1 MNIILAPDSFK
12 GSMSATEVATYMSQS
27 ISDVFPKAEIHTL
40 PVGDG
45 GEGTMEALV
54 NATDGTFTTVNV
66 TGPLG
71 NKVTAQYGVLN
82 DKQTCVIE
90 MAEAS
95 GLKHVPNHALNV
107 MQATTF
113 GTGELIK
120 AALDSGYTKFILAL
134 GGSATNDAGAGML
147 QALGAKLLD
156 QYDNEVGFGGTCLQ
170 HIRNFDLTH
179 FDARIKHCTFT
190 IATDVQ
196 NPLIGNNGASFV
208 FGKQKGATEAQLNAL
223 EQNLTHWADLVA
235 LEKGIRLHDLPGA
248 GAAGGL
254 GGAFKAFF
262 PSHFED
268 GIQVVIDYIKL
279 DEYMDNADLV
289 ITGEG
294 RIDFQT
300 FYGKTPMGIAKFAHK
315 YKVPV
320 IFIGGSI
327 DVDVDRF
334 NDVGVIGAFSL
345 TNGPMSLED
354 TITQSESLVK
364 KATKNI
370 VKTFF
375 HKR

>member
-1 MNIILAPDSFK
+1 MIYL
-12 GSMSATEVATYMSQS
+12 
-27 ISDVFPKAEIHTL
+27 
-40 PVGDG
+40 
-45 GEGTMEALV
+45 
-54 NATDGTFTTVNV
+54 
-66 TGPLG
+66 
-71 NKVTAQYGVLN
+71 
-82 DKQTCVIE
+82 
-90 MAEAS
+90 
-95 GLKHVPNHALNV
+95 
-107 MQATTF
+107 
-113 GTGELIK
+113 
-120 AALDSGYTKFILAL
+120 
-134 GGSATNDAGAGML
+134 
-147 QALGAKLLD
+147 
-156 QYDNEVGFGGTCLQ
+156 
-170 HIRNFDLTH
+170 
-179 FDARIKHCTFT
+179 
-190 IATDVQ
+190 
-196 NPLIGNNGASFV
+196 
-208 FGKQKGATEAQLNAL
+208 
-223 EQNLTHWADLVA
+223 
-235 LEKGIRLHDLPGA
+235 A